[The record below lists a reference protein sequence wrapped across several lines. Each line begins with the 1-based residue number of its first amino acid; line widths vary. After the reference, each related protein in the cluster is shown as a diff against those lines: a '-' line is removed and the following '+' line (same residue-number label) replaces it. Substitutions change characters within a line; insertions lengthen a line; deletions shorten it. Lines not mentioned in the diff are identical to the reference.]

1 MLCSISESFAND
13 DIPKAIYPNI
23 SSTSPTIEGFTPS
36 GWYLEHQ
43 QNGDLNSDGVD
54 DVVLV
59 LHEKNPK
66 NILKNEGIGA
76 EVTDTNPRVLLVAV
90 RDKVSGKYIKLVE
103 NHTLIP
109 RHTNPMLED
118 SLTENAI
125 KISKGN
131 LIIRLEY
138 FANAGS
144 WEMFSATFTFR
155 KEDQCLSLIGYDRV
169 NTHRASGETSDISI
183 NFLTNKAKVS
193 RGNIEDEH
201 LKPKWQSIKN
211 SKKYCLQEV
220 GDGMEFTPPL

>member
-1 MLCSISESFAND
+1 MIFPSLISFAND
-13 DIPKAIYPNI
+13 DIPTAIYPNV
-23 SSTSPTIEGFTPS
+23 SSTSSTIEGFTPS
-36 GWYLEHQ
+36 GWYLEYQ
-43 QNGDLNSDGVD
+43 QKGDLNSDGIA

-66 NILKNEGIGA
+66 NILKNEGFGA
-76 EVTDTNPRVLLVAV
+76 EVTDTNPRILLVAV
-90 RDKVSGKYIKLVE
+90 RDKVSDKYIKLVE

-109 RHTNPMLED
+109 RHTDPTLED
-118 SLTENAI
+118 SLTESAI

-193 RGNIEDEH
+193 RGNIEDEN
-201 LKPKWQSIKN
+201 LKPTWQSIKN
-211 SKKYCLQEV
+211 SKKHCLQEV
-220 GDGMEFTPPL
+220 GNGLEFTPPL